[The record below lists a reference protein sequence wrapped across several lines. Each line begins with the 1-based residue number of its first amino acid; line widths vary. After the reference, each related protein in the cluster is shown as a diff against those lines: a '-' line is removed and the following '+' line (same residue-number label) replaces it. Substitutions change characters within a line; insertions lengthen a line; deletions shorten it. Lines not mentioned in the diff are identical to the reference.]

1 MDEEQPRKT
10 LSEIVA
16 DAEQAQG
23 GITCPKCACRHVWKV
38 RDTDR
43 IEGAIRRYRVCR
55 NCKHVIR
62 TVEQPG

>member
-10 LSEIVA
+10 LGEIVA
-16 DAEQAQG
+16 EAEQAQG
-23 GITCPKCACRHVWKV
+23 GITCPKCGCRHVWKV

-55 NCKHVIR
+55 NCNHVIR
-62 TVEQPG
+62 TKEVPG